1 LDALLLKKAIMA
13 RFLSILALFATT
25 LGAIGLERTAVAT
38 AGVVAR
44 DPVCDVAADD
54 ALGRENYAEAIKL
67 HQRILAVHA
76 NDALA
81 HYHLGFAY
89 GMVGRPN
96 DELAE
101 YRKAAG
107 LGLRQW
113 DLYVNLGRRY
123 LESGDYPAATGALL
137 SAVATGPHHP
147 EAHFN
152 LGLAYERRAML
163 PQAEQEM
170 RATLRLDPNQAE
182 ASNMLAIICV
192 EAGNRAEAR
201 RIWSNLADSQPTFA
215 EARTNLAIL
224 NHAENLAAPAPSL
237 PTAVAYAQSAR

>member
-1 LDALLLKKAIMA
+1 MS
-13 RFLSILALFATT
+13 RFLRIMVLFATT
-25 LGAIGLERTAVAT
+25 FGAIGLSRVAVAT
-38 AGVVAR
+38 AGVVAQ

-54 ALGRENYAEAIKL
+54 ALGRENYADAIKL

-76 NDALA
+76 DDALA

-96 DELAE
+96 EELAE
-101 YRKAAG
+101 YRKAAA

-113 DLYVNLGRRY
+113 DLYVNLGRGY
-123 LESGDYPAATGALL
+123 LESGAYPAATDALL
-137 SAVATGPHHP
+137 SAVTIGPDHP

-170 RATLRLDPNQAE
+170 RTALRLDANQAE
-182 ASNMLAIICV
+182 ASNMLAVICA

-201 RIWSNLADSQPTFA
+201 RIWTSLADAQPTFA
-215 EARTNLAIL
+215 AARTNLAIL
-224 NHAENLAAPAPSL
+224 NHAENFAAPAPSVRA
-237 PTAVAYAQSAR
+237 TTVAYAQSAR